1 MATLQ
6 KKGFL
11 IPRLLAAF
19 FIFVIYPHQLK
30 AKIQFEKNILPILE
44 RSCLKCHGGKK
55 VNGEVDFS
63 KIKNQTDA
71 DSQYE
76 LWETVVE
83 VINAG
88 EMPPEES
95 PQLKEKEK
103 ALLLKWHQEQLNSPV
118 ESVPGNF
125 KPRRL
130 SGPEYRNTLRSL
142 FGFDLKVAVAKAQQ
156 TVAGEES
163 LVLKLLPK
171 DPPGASGFIN
181 DTHAASF
188 SPVILEQYTFITDAA
203 IEKLFAHK
211 QRSQLQYLMDE
222 NLPDDWRPEKIS
234 QNQARSLIKSF
245 IPKALRR
252 HVSNDKIN
260 ISLEALNKLTGIELL
275 NALKFEMKATMLSPE
290 FLYRGLL
297 MEKFPGEQKSVD
309 AFELAERVSYF
320 LWEDRPDNELMNLA
334 SNGSLLKTDIL
345 TAQVERML
353 KEPQAINLAESF
365 GVQWF
370 GISNLDE
377 LIKNPISHH
386 SLRNQPV
393 LFLNHLFTK
402 DRPVIDLI
410 DSKTTFV
417 NEGVSGFYGQ
427 DRGRMKRYSKPK
439 GIEKTTTPF
448 QEFTLEKATWR
459 GGIITM
465 PGILTMN
472 RGPIQR
478 GTWLLRRVLGVRLGE
493 PPADVPPIKPSPR
506 GQKLSFR
513 ERFERHRSDTSC
525 ARCHEKIDP
534 LGFSLDHYDVKGQF
548 IQNKESLPDASGK
561 LPTGETFKNYS
572 ELKEILM
579 TSQKEKIIRNSVE
592 RTLSYAMCRKLTRND
607 QPTVDRI
614 TKNIVKEN
622 GTWKDLFVEIVN
634 SLPFRETI
642 FREEI
647 KG

>member
-1 MATLQ
+1 MATLHR
-6 KKGFL
+6 KESL
-11 IPRLLAAF
+11 TLRLFCILLLSLCGTYK
-19 FIFVIYPHQLK
+19 IS
-30 AKIQFEKNILPILE
+30 AKIQFEKDILPLLE
-44 RSCLKCHGGKK
+44 QSCLKCHGGEK

-63 KIKNQTDA
+63 KIKNQTHA
-71 DSQYE
+71 DSHYE

-83 VINAG
+83 VISVG

-95 PQLKEKEK
+95 PQLKGDEK
-103 ALLLKWHQEQLNSPV
+103 ALLLNWYKQQLNANV
-118 ESVPGNF
+118 KAKPGTF
-125 KPRRL
+125 KARRL

-142 FGFDLKVAVAKAQQ
+142 FGFDLKLAVAKAQQ
-156 TVAGEES
+156 TAAGEES

-171 DPPGASGFIN
+171 DPPGDSGFIN
-181 DTHAASF
+181 DTRGAPLS
-188 SPVILEQYTFITDAA
+188 SVILEQYAFFTDATL
-203 IEKLFAHK
+203 EKLFAPK
-211 QRSQLQYLMDE
+211 QRPQLELLLGK
-222 NLPDDWRPEKIS
+222 NLAVDWTPQKIS
-234 QNQARSLIKSF
+234 LIEARSLIKNF

-252 HVSNDKIN
+252 KISEDKIN
-260 ISLEALNKLTGIELL
+260 ISLNPLDGKIGKDLL
-275 NALKFEMKATMLSPE
+275 KGLKFEMKAIMLSPE

-297 MEKFPGEQKSVD
+297 MKKFPGEQKPVD
-309 AFELAERVSYF
+309 SFELAERVSYF
-320 LWEDRPDNELMNLA
+320 LWEDRPDEELTTLA
-334 SNGSLLKTDIL
+334 VNGSLLKAEVL
-345 TAQVERML
+345 TEQVERML
-353 KEPQAINLAESF
+353 KAPQAISLAESF
-365 GVQWF
+365 AVQWL

-377 LIKNPISHH
+377 LIKNPIAHH

-393 LFLNHLFTK
+393 LFLNHLFTQN
-402 DRPVIDLI
+402 RPVIELI
-410 DSKTTFV
+410 NSKTTFV

-427 DRGRMKRYSKPK
+427 DRGRMKRHSKPK
-439 GIEKTTTPF
+439 GIERTTTPF
-448 QEFTLEKATWR
+448 EEFTLEKATWR

-506 GQKLSFR
+506 GQKISFR

-534 LGFSLDHYDVKGQF
+534 LGFSLDHYDAKGQF